1 MTNNMHRQQVRHCRD
16 ANLRALHYEPNTFRN
31 TTGIG
36 TMNLQCS
43 NCGALKFDKETDKL
57 CCSKFKLDHFPQPR
71 SFSSAAV

>member
-16 ANLRALHYEPNTFRN
+16 ASLRVLHYEPNTFRN

-43 NCGALKFDKETDKL
+43 NCGAL
-57 CCSKFKLDHFPQPR
+57 
-71 SFSSAAV
+71 